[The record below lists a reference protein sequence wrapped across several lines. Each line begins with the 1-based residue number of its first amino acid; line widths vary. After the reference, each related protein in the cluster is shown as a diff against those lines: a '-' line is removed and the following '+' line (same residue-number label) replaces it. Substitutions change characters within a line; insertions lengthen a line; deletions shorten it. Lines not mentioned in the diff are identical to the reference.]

1 MCHRERIFQCCQ
13 KATGPNTVCDLITWE
28 CILLSTATFS
38 FLEEQLS
45 LSLPVWRSAK
55 LLCRCQEPDLP
66 QIQCLVHLG
75 AVPTGPTGSKG
86 FRHFSRT
93 TEQRQWLELL
103 ATVIND
109 YCVRAWQPG
118 FTTQVQRRHSGHM
131 VKAQW
136 IQSVSDSL
144 HTQSLHAWQG
154 WHVLLI
160 RVTAYAQHCVSGCSR
175 TPSGDSTNLPL
186 TPSTF
191 LIQQPCHQNDHGA
204 AESSRCHCRKQSNF
218 PIKKNRDGVLVKG
231 NVKFLPSFSQ
241 FHETAWE
248 HGG

>member
-131 VKAQW
+131 VKSPVNPECVRFTAHTEPARLARLARPAN
-136 IQSVSDSL
+136 QS
-144 HTQSLHAWQG
+144 
-154 WHVLLI
+154 
-160 RVTAYAQHCVSGCSR
+160 HCICPALCIWV
-175 TPSGDSTNLPL
+175 
-186 TPSTF
+186 
-191 LIQQPCHQNDHGA
+191 Q
-204 AESSRCHCRKQSNF
+204 
-218 PIKKNRDGVLVKG
+218 
-231 NVKFLPSFSQ
+231 
-241 FHETAWE
+241 
-248 HGG
+248 